1 MLNLELLAPAWR
13 ELDAIADIHLQLVG
27 AASAERITD
36 DILDTLE
43 LLKTNPKLGKKCE
56 DNELREKG
64 YRIIYTPYAV
74 TRADSDDR
82 IYMELG
88 RNMPGYEEA
97 CARFREKWK
106 KVLEAGDPMYNPT
119 LSTRTGNYHVKRR
132 AT

>member
-64 YRIIYTPYAV
+64 YRKLICGNFLCFYKIIGDTIFIYHIVDGRTDYP
-74 TRADSDDR
+74 R
-82 IYMELG
+82 IFASM
-88 RNMPGYEEA
+88 
-97 CARFREKWK
+97 K
-106 KVLEAGDPMYNPT
+106 
-119 LSTRTGNYHVKRR
+119 
-132 AT
+132 